1 MAQPYVKK
9 TRFAGTIRSLAV
21 PREGVVDVEL
31 SNGRIYRIKAY
42 QVSLGLMRVPSS
54 TYFLVRK
61 ISLAVFAA
69 LIVIFIIANYTF
81 GPTVAQY
88 ILYVYM
94 VTIAFFIVASVF
106 SLRRTRP
113 VDVVVIYGFDGIRYV
128 FRVEE
133 GRLDEIREVIEK
145 KAAKAKQFSM
155 SGKQ

>member
-1 MAQPYVKK
+1 MTQYYVKK

-21 PREGVVDVEL
+21 PREGLVDVEL

-61 ISLAVFAA
+61 ISLVVFAA
-69 LIVIFIIANYTF
+69 LIVIFIIAHYTL

-88 ILYVYM
+88 ILYIYM
-94 VTIAFFIVASVF
+94 VIIAFFIVASIL
-106 SLRRTRP
+106 SLKRTRP
-113 VDVVVIYGFDGIRYV
+113 VDVVVIYGFDGVRYV

-133 GRLDEIREVIEK
+133 GRLNEIREVIEK
-145 KAAKAKQFSM
+145 AAKIKRPSM
-155 SGKQ
+155 SRK